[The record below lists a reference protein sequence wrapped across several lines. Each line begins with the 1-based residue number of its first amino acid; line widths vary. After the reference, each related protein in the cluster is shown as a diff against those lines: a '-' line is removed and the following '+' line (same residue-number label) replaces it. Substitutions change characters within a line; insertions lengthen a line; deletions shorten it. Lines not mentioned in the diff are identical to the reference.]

1 MTETYII
8 IIEAAP
14 ARDATPPAS
23 VRLRQWL
30 KVGLRAFELRCIDVR
45 EVTRS
50 NKQCKCSNG
59 SGLQVLPRNRAD
71 RVLPAAGM
79 NTWHGVDC
87 GVASSATGRQ
97 T

>member
-1 MTETYII
+1 MTRYAVIVET
-8 IIEAAP
+8 AHLRP
-14 ARDATPPAS
+14 HLARLFKRIGRQEN
-23 VRLRQWL
+23 VR
-30 KVGLRAFELRCIDVR
+30 VVDVR

-50 NKQCKCSNG
+50 NKQRNCSNG
-59 SGLQVLPRNRAD
+59 SGLGSSGRAASD
-71 RVLPAAGM
+71 CVLPAAGM